1 MHSPVKNNRQIGHAE
16 KLRKILF
23 APKALQMQGVTDA
36 KSAFLSFCH
45 RIPNAAAHVL
55 LPPPQHNSGRG
66 HISPV
71 PTPERRLLSAE
82 KADQQLRNYTL
93 HGGHTEVWLRVPGI
107 GACSAVS
114 GRFCIRTGH
123 LCAPLRR
130 SARRFPIRFCSAA
143 NTKPESTGSI
153 EKSLQSKWLRPF
165 RSTALHTEAS
175 EFAAPSLFCAATH
188 AKRQTHPSCCN
199 CALSTQKKIA
209 AYNFYAPARKGL
221 SCGEPSWSVFTEKP
235 FIRPLQVNCPKSNR
249 ALQKISGP
257 FQKRKHRLQI

>member
-1 MHSPVKNNRQIGHAE
+1 MHSPVKNNRQISHAE

-23 APKALQMQGVTDA
+23 RAQSLANARGDDA

-66 HISPV
+66 AH
-71 PTPERRLLSAE
+71 LSRPHSG
-82 KADQQLRNYTL
+82 KAVAVGRKSGQQLRNYTL
-93 HGGHTEVWLRVPGI
+93 HGGHTDVGLRVPGI

-143 NTKPESTGSI
+143 NTKPESTGNI
-153 EKSLQSKWLRPF
+153 EKFLQSKWLRPF
-165 RSTALHTEAS
+165 RSTVLHTEAS
-175 EFAAPSLFCAATH
+175 EFAAPSLFCAAAH

-199 CALSTQKKIA
+199 CALSTQ
-209 AYNFYAPARKGL
+209 N
-221 SCGEPSWSVFTEKP
+221 
-235 FIRPLQVNCPKSNR
+235 KSPRILLRTCKER
-249 ALQKISGP
+249 A
-257 FQKRKHRLQI
+257 